1 MWTKNT
7 NWTKN
12 EYTNFSVNYQK
23 DLLKFLF
30 LYDSKYSFNQT
41 YNKIEILYET
51 SFTIDSKNAVI
62 NIGCSFT
69 RGFTFI
75 QGKQQLRQKNEDV
88 TVVVYPRVLKIF
100 LVILQEVLNVPTMH
114 HEKYVQF
121 YLSNLLTKFIE
132 TFHLNFSKTQKQ
144 LTLHLK

>member
-1 MWTKNT
+1 MWIKNT

-30 LYDSKYSFNQT
+30 LYDSKYSFNYT

-62 NIGCSFT
+62 NIGCRFT

-75 QGKQQLRQKNEDV
+75 QGNQQLRQKNEDV
-88 TVVVYPRVLKIF
+88 TVVVYPRIQKIF
-100 LVILQEVLNVPTMH
+100 LVSYPENFPCHFARSVERAYDASRKICTVLP
-114 HEKYVQF
+114 F
-121 YLSNLLTKFIE
+121 KFINQI
-132 TFHLNFSKTQKQ
+132 HRNIS
-144 LTLHLK
+144 LKF

>member
-1 MWTKNT
+1 MWTKIT

-30 LYDSKYSFNQT
+30 LYDSKYSFNHS
-41 YNKIEILYET
+41 YSKIEILYET

-62 NIGCSFT
+62 NIGCRFT

-75 QGKQQLRQKNEDV
+75 QGNQQLRQKNEDV
-88 TVVVYPRVLKIF
+88 TVVVYPRVQKIF
-100 LVILQEVLNVPTMH
+100 LVILQEVLNMPTMH

-144 LTLHLK
+144 LTLHIK